1 VSYSTGP
8 VLGNVEAGAIASL
21 VGLRAWIVSG
31 GVFGV
36 AGVAV
41 AVAPLPAF
49 WRYDARKF
57 VPEPAT
63 AV

>member
-1 VSYSTGP
+1 
-8 VLGNVEAGAIASL
+8 
-21 VGLRAWIVSG
+21 
-31 GVFGV
+31 VFGV

-41 AVAPLPAF
+41 ALAPLPAF